1 MNKKTRTIQIISAIF
16 VILLGTFF
24 HFTFKLS
31 GENKIVAIFSSINES
46 VWEHLKLI
54 FFPML
59 ISTIIGYFLIGKNT
73 SNYICSKT
81 IGIIISMVF
90 VIVFFYTYTGIIGK
104 NIAIVDISSFIIAV
118 LLGEYISYL
127 LIVNR
132 ASFKSKICIIIL
144 IIISLS
150 FSIFTF
156 YTPKI
161 GLFKDPITN
170 IYGLNKI
177 KIL

>member
-59 ISTIIGYFLIGKNT
+59 ISTIIGYKDSTAQAYATKYTRTFELIQ
-73 SNYICSKT
+73 
-81 IGIIISMVF
+81 
-90 VIVFFYTYTGIIGK
+90 
-104 NIAIVDISSFIIAV
+104 
-118 LLGEYISYL
+118 
-127 LIVNR
+127 
-132 ASFKSKICIIIL
+132 
-144 IIISLS
+144 
-150 FSIFTF
+150 
-156 YTPKI
+156 
-161 GLFKDPITN
+161 
-170 IYGLNKI
+170 
-177 KIL
+177 